1 MPEALNQPNG
11 MTPELAELISMRE
24 VVMRRKPAKRG
35 RHSVS
40 GPSLSPLRGRGME
53 YAESREYQHGD
64 DARHMD
70 WRITARTG
78 QAHTK
83 VFQAE
88 RERLTLL
95 VADTSKRMYF
105 GTRVR
110 YKSVQA
116 ARAGALAVWQA
127 LRDGD
132 RVAALRGSVREEPV
146 KPASGTR
153 GVLRVLDALRRW
165 YSEPPQDDLGLETAI
180 AHAIRV
186 AKPGTR
192 VIVLADTRSIAAIPL
207 VNWSALAQHS
217 EVIVLALTD
226 PLEIAP
232 PHREVAFNVGG
243 QRVNLNL
250 DAESTVDA
258 WDEQFAAPIEE
269 ARTRLQSRGVRFYA
283 LSTADD
289 SDAWMDLLG
298 RVPSMVA

>member
-1 MPEALNQPNG
+1 MTETMSQPNG

-35 RHSVS
+35 RHGMS

-78 QAHTK
+78 KAHSK

-116 ARAGALAVWQA
+116 ARAGALAVWRA

-165 YSEPPQDDLGLETAI
+165 YAATPDDDLGLKTAI
-180 AHAIRV
+180 DHAIRV

-192 VIVLADTRSIAAIPL
+192 VIVLADSQSIATIPA
-207 VNWSALAQHS
+207 VSWSALAQHC
-217 EVIVLALTD
+217 EVIVLVMTD
-226 PLEIAP
+226 PLEVAP
-232 PHREVAFNVGG
+232 PHRDVAFNVDG
-243 QRVNLNL
+243 QRLNVNLNA
-250 DAESTVDA
+250 DATVSS
-258 WDEQFAAPIEE
+258 WDEVFAEPLQQ
-269 ARTRLQSRGVRFYA
+269 ARETLQSRGVRNFV

-298 RVPSMVA
+298 RAPSMVA